1 MKKGDREES
10 VEPENVIN
18 FMSTEPRFPNSNLD
32 GIKGSGFKAY
42 RNHIY
47 WTVDGFG
54 VFTLPG
60 TITNIKGGGGG
71 RETEREERYI
81 SPDLLLGSG
90 NPTSVEIAGNFVE
103 AMAYFHGGYY
113 SDINGG

>member
-60 TITNIKGGGGG
+60 TITNIKGEAAG
-71 RETEREERYI
+71 EREKEKK
-81 SPDLLLGSG
+81 
-90 NPTSVEIAGNFVE
+90 
-103 AMAYFHGGYY
+103 
-113 SDINGG
+113 DIFRLIFY